1 MNSQNDYILQFV
13 NSRDIRKY
21 LGEIGY
27 TFSAL
32 EAAWL
37 IWQCRKASLMEKHR
51 AWNRVIREY
60 PDCAIEERQN
70 TEPQESLHRFLR
82 EYMSVENRLLE
93 RFHDPAG
100 VVYLASKKDRN
111 RMWDPLPQVVASS
124 FDPKDLKFHL
134 EEGDRIMCWRRE
146 LDAPDNREISVLLN
160 RKCEILEIDT
170 RRLKEY
176 PYRDMIF
183 RGVFP
188 GLWFDFPTPFKKG
201 DILWDPTNFSP
212 RTGGPFVLEA
222 VNLDRLEDNEKYIE
236 WRRKNGDIS
245 DMDYQGI
252 YVLSEMN
259 LFKDQNWN
267 YMDIEY
273 YPHKPEGAYKLLT
286 PAAALLKGEIDE
298 CLFARAYKT
307 IMLEVETDR
316 MFPNEY
322 TKESLELAGI
332 RLMERKGSI
341 TDTEWR

>member
-1 MNSQNDYILQFV
+1 MNNMNDYILQFV

-37 IWQCRKASLMEKHR
+37 IWQCRKASLKEKHL
-51 AWNRVIREY
+51 AWDRVIREY

-82 EYMSVENRLLE
+82 EYMSVENWLLE
-93 RFHDPAG
+93 RFYDPAG
-100 VVYLASKKDRN
+100 AVYLASKKDRN
-111 RMWDPLPQVVASS
+111 RMWDSVPRVVASR
-124 FDPKDLKFHL
+124 FHPKNMEFFL
-134 EEGDRIMCWRRE
+134 EKGDRIMCWRRE
-146 LDAPDNREISVLLN
+146 LDAPRNKGISVLLN
-160 RKCEILEIDT
+160 RKREILEIET
-170 RRLKEY
+170 RSLEEDPCK
-176 PYRDMIF
+176 DAIF

-222 VNLDRLEDNEKYIE
+222 VNLDRLDENGKYIE
-236 WRRKNGDIS
+236 GRRKNGDIS
-245 DMDYQGI
+245 DMDYQGL
-252 YVLSEMN
+252 YVLGEMN
-259 LFKDQNWN
+259 LFIDQNWS

-273 YPHKPEGAYKLLT
+273 YPHKPEGVYRLLT

-298 CLFARAYKT
+298 CLFARAYRT

-322 TKESLELAGI
+322 TKESLEVAGI
-332 RLMERKGSI
+332 RIDRK
-341 TDTEWR
+341 RRKYY